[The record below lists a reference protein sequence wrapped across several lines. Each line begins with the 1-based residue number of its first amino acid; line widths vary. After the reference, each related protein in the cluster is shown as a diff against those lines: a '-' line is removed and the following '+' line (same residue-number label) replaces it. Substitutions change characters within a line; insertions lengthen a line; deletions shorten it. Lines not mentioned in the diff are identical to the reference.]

1 MVWQEEPPLDW
12 FLLVFFFLSFESNH
26 LFLFNTAIMYTS
38 RKQPYRLTHCPA
50 SPAALVSGGR
60 TVWPPPPPLPGPSA
74 QPNPMGAAQL
84 VAADRADLALVRGEV
99 SRGCGGCWGAELC
112 IGEWDP
118 FWPPRGLGVSRILF
132 TDGVL

>member
-60 TVWPPPPPLPGPSA
+60 TVWPPPAPPRSISPT
-74 QPNPMGAAQL
+74 QPH
-84 VAADRADLALVRGEV
+84 
-99 SRGCGGCWGAELC
+99 GCCPAGGC
-112 IGEWDP
+112 
-118 FWPPRGLGVSRILF
+118 
-132 TDGVL
+132 